1 MSRTKKAAMLGIF
14 SALGLALSYLEF
26 LFPMSFIPLPGFKP
40 GFGNVAVMA
49 ALYLFGLPGAATVS
63 AVRTVLS
70 LFLFSNINAFLYSLA
85 GAVLSLFA
93 MFFIKK
99 TGLFAEAGVSVTGA
113 VFHNFGQT
121 VAACFLLNSPGI
133 WAYFPLLVI
142 AGAVTGLINGLIVRL
157 IMPALTGMTGKKRDE
172 GETT

>member
-113 VFHNFGQT
+113 V
-121 VAACFLLNSPGI
+121 
-133 WAYFPLLVI
+133 
-142 AGAVTGLINGLIVRL
+142 TGLINGLIVRL